1 MASVLYVRW
10 LLSNRMHVTDS
21 INNFFNSHH
30 SANQHDLLK
39 THTPQSSKCTL
50 PSHLSLLY
58 ELSMVV
64 HVIVFV
70 VILEQGRVY
79 SCGENKSGQLGTG
92 EQSASA
98 PVVIPTKV

>member
-1 MASVLYVRW
+1 
-10 LLSNRMHVTDS
+10 
-21 INNFFNSHH
+21 
-30 SANQHDLLK
+30 
-39 THTPQSSKCTL
+39 
-50 PSHLSLLY
+50 
-58 ELSMVV
+58 MVV

-98 PVVIPTKV
+98 PVVIPTKVCLSTLAIYQYSTVI